1 MTFPAKPKTPYD
13 YVSFQ
18 TGSPTD
24 PLPANQVAGNFASHK
39 TSIDAV
45 IEFQKLVQRSDGRL
59 NNGSVRP
66 ETLSA
71 GTVALIG
78 KWAPRGN
85 WLTATAYAANDLVT
99 ESNNL

>member
-1 MTFPAKPKTPYD
+1 MTFPPKPKNPYD